1 MSTQSPDLELIDS
14 RTIKRMFGIRSNDTL
29 RKRRAKQ
36 LLPEPIIRGQKR
48 FWPAQECRVLLAA
61 EIHGL
66 SDGDMQKL
74 VTELKGNRA
83 SAFQQLKEY
92 TIH

>member
-14 RTIKRMFGIRSNDTL
+14 RTIKQMFGIRSNDTL

-36 LLPEPIIRGQKR
+36 LLPEPITRGQKR
-48 FWPAQECRVLLAA
+48 FWPAHECRVLLAA

-66 SDGDMQKL
+66 SDSDMQKL
-74 VTELKGNRA
+74 VAELMGSRA

-92 TIH
+92 IIH

>member
-1 MSTQSPDLELIDS
+1 MNTLPTDLELIDS
-14 RTIKRMFGIRSNDTL
+14 RTVKRMFGIRSNDTL
-29 RKRRAKQ
+29 RKRHSKQ
-36 LLPEPIIRGQKR
+36 LLPEPIWRGQKK
-48 FWPAQECRVLLAA
+48 FWPMQECRVLLAA

-74 VTELKGNRA
+74 VAELMGNRA
-83 SAFQQLKEY
+83 SVFQQLKEY

>member
-1 MSTQSPDLELIDS
+1 MVALYT
-14 RTIKRMFGIRSNDTL
+14 
-29 RKRRAKQ
+29 A
-36 LLPEPIIRGQKR
+36 
-48 FWPAQECRVLLAA
+48 CRVLLAA

-74 VTELKGNRA
+74 VDELMSNRA
-83 SAFQQLKEY
+83 AVFQQLKEY